1 MADLFGFRYWFA
13 SEATI
18 LNKLVQL
25 ETSAPGTLQ
34 TVILYHAVAGQIPSS
49 VALSVPRGT
58 ALTTLQGGTI
68 QVFPIR
74 FLGTAVLVDQDPN
87 DVNPFLIPSKLDIQ
101 ASNGIAHGISFVL
114 RPADL

>member
-1 MADLFGFRYWFA
+1 MSDSLYLAWRYLKHHGVTTVVLVA
-13 SEATI
+13 SLALI
-18 LNKLVQL
+18 IYLPV
-25 ETSAPGTLQ
+25 LQ
-34 TVILYHAVAGQIPSS
+34 GPFDTF
-49 VALSVPRGT
+49 ALSVPRGT